1 MICVPR
7 IYPTDLPSE
16 LMEAGASVY
25 HNAHTLSNQP
35 KLFRSALGLCAY
47 ANSTVQ
53 DEMRGVM
60 TGRIDI
66 RAVGNSP
73 YHDWRQFSMRIGA
86 LIIYDYQQLVQSI
99 EAIIS
104 KIPTWNAVVDRDLAK
119 QASSLFDQTFRDVAK
134 VRKGAAHAARITN
147 YPANQKQN
155 SVSGTND
162 NLDSRFINTSTET
175 LNVSISGSV
184 FDGNYTHTIDGK
196 VVSYRLDENS
206 ATALEQITALRMLSL
221 KPIEAINRM
230 KS

>member
-1 MICVPR
+1 
-7 IYPTDLPSE
+7 
-16 LMEAGASVY
+16 
-25 HNAHTLSNQP
+25 
-35 KLFRSALGLCAY
+35 
-47 ANSTVQ
+47 
-53 DEMRGVM
+53 
-60 TGRIDI
+60 
-66 RAVGNSP
+66 
-73 YHDWRQFSMRIGA
+73 MRIGA